1 MRLIETSWLRSLL
14 GLLASY
20 IDRDVLHL
28 CQFGSSHKKD
38 SLLRRRLLQYPQLQW
53 HDVIWQKSCFRLLPN
68 INKLHTDDMLDRKGW
83 IVNAGFSFCRVRVES
98 ISQNSP
104 YPLLSKSSWII
115 IKIQLKLRGRP
126 SALHDPWMT
135 WRRKNESGMI
145 AKAGNER
152 FVGSFGGGGMAAS
165 F

>member
-1 MRLIETSWLRSLL
+1 MTYCTCANLEVCTRRTLFSVED
-14 GLLASY
+14 SY
-20 IDRDVLHL
+20 SILN
-28 CQFGSSHKKD
+28 FN
-38 SLLRRRLLQYPQLQW
+38 
-53 HDVIWQKSCFRLLPN
+53 VIWQKSCFRLLPN

-104 YPLLSKSSWII
+104 YPLLAKSSWII